1 MLVKLICPACKSDMN
16 HQAAAA
22 WKCPACR
29 HEYPMRNG
37 VLCFLDSKE
46 GFNVGDF
53 QDKQETAWTDSAQL
67 RDRIRQSRLLSFL
80 NRQRIRFSLSGRRDR
95 IFLRE
100 MGRGKSDRLILD
112 VGCGGGR
119 HYFCDY
125 GKVIGVDPVPEL
137 LQISKQIYSE
147 VYQASATELPF
158 ADGTFDYV
166 VSSDVIGHIPFEI
179 KDRMFAEMYRVLKKG
194 GRTVHV
200 IETEGNNR
208 LMRFA
213 HSFPELYQR
222 YFVDKP
228 GHISLEL
235 RSQLRARFLRHGFKE
250 IAFKNIGGAIPECGG
265 LSGLFN
271 NEYQTKSMAL
281 RFLMRIDRMLS
292 RSLLV
297 KESVNL
303 LLEPL
308 AKVEDMLSPFDHPSG
323 ALVVFEK

>member
-1 MLVKLICPACKSDMN
+1 MLVELICPNCKSKLAPLAKA
-16 HQAAAA
+16 QQ
-22 WKCPACR
+22 CPICQTV
-29 HEYPMRNG
+29 YPNRDG
-37 VLCFLDSKE
+37 VLCFLESKA

-53 QDKQETAWTDSAQL
+53 QDKQESAWTDSARL
-67 RDRIRQSRLLSFL
+67 RDKIRQSRWLSL
-80 NRQRIRFSLSGRRDR
+80 VNRLRIRFSLSGRRDR
-95 IFLRE
+95 IFLKE
-100 MGRGKSDRLILD
+100 MGRGHRNKLILD

-137 LQISKQIYSE
+137 LQISKHIYSE

-235 RSQLRARFLRHGFKE
+235 RSQLLARFLRHGFKE
-250 IAFKNIGGAIPECGG
+250 IAFKNIGGSIPECGG

-271 NEYQTKSMAL
+271 NEYQTKRMAL

-308 AKVEDMLSPFDHPSG
+308 AKVEDLLSPFDHPSG